1 METIELHNRG
11 EGETYLEHLDG
22 KDWILKCTPKYR
34 QEYIRFIYKGTIENP
49 IYEAVDPPG
58 GPFLSVGDKLT
69 KGVITGIRIING
81 IGTVFTIEDESKKD

>member
-11 EGETYLEHLDG
+11 EGETYLEHIDG

-34 QEYIRFIYKGTIENP
+34 QEYIRLIYEGDMKNP
-49 IYEAVDPPG
+49 IYKAVDPPG

-69 KGVITGIRIING
+69 KGIITEIRFVKNTG
-81 IGTVFTIEDESKKD
+81 VVFTIENESKEN